1 MLFFFGAMSPYS
13 WFTAERIG
21 DLIPDA
27 KWRPVFAG
35 GLFSANER
43 SSWGLDSRRAG
54 GVVDCERRAAHHGLG
69 TIHWPK
75 AWPTSDILIARAMAF
90 SERRGLLVEF
100 ALAAMR
106 TAFVEGSELGDLAV
120 VQRVGQ
126 LVGLDPGELV
136 LAVAEPSI
144 KDQVRAVHD
153 PSHWAFSEFPPWL
166 SATSTSGAM
175 TASSML
181 RRPHVHA
188 ATRLTRGILRATAG
202 LDRPPAPVPG
212 RPLT

>member
-144 KDQVRAVHD
+144 KDHVRAVHD
-153 PSHWAFSEFPPWL
+153 QAISLGVFGVPTVVVGNEHFWGDDRLLDAAAASRARRDQADEGYPSSH
-166 SATSTSGAM
+166 
-175 TASSML
+175 
-181 RRPHVHA
+181 RR
-188 ATRLTRGILRATAG
+188 T
-202 LDRPPAPVPG
+202 
-212 RPLT
+212 